1 MNKLSLNEDFY
12 KLFQDSRESLI
23 ICDENKNIVCQNTS
37 ASELFGNK
45 YSLSEI
51 ENYFTIDACFL
62 SEEDI
67 AKYNPLSEAVMTK
80 ECFKSET
87 AYQTGHNEY
96 KRLLI
101 RGGNLENFR
110 IIILSDLSEKYENA
124 ELKSALHSIEEKYE
138 KLAKENQDNAKL
150 KDISQENLI
159 RAALINRV
167 SMLIKGTFDT
177 EEIIKTVLNEI
188 AETLG
193 VQGCFY
199 NESVKI
205 WAKNLQNEKI
215 ESFPEKLPVV
225 EKSRQATVLNDNKS
239 AVLAVKVIYRE
250 ESLGSLVFTNN
261 DMQKEW
267 HKEEIAL
274 IEGISAQLAAVL
286 YQSRLFEKLDKQKNE
301 LEDALIKLKEAQVQL
316 IQSEKMASVG
326 RLIAGIAHEI
336 NTPIGALKSNCE
348 LLTKKSIPLTGK
360 KIEDAELKS
369 FIDLYMQLDGIN
381 EEAVK
386 RVSNLVKALK
396 NFLHPDDANYKQTD
410 IHENLKSTLL
420 LLRHEFKDRIKI
432 IEDYTEL
439 PAVNCFPDLLNQV
452 FMNILLNASQSI
464 EKFGE
469 ITVKTEYLRD
479 TDRARIIVS
488 DTGKGIEPD
497 NLEKIFDPGFTTK
510 GVGVGTGLGLS
521 ISYKIIEKHKG
532 SINVSSKISSGTS
545 FIIEIPC
552 N

>member
-12 KLFQDSRESLI
+12 KLFQDSRECLI
-23 ICDENKNIVCQNTS
+23 ICDENKNIVYQNAS

-51 ENYFTIDACFL
+51 ENYFTVDACFL
-62 SEEDI
+62 NEEDI
-67 AKYNPLSEAVMTK
+67 AKYNPLSEAVITK

-101 RGGNLENFR
+101 RGFNLDNSR

-124 ELKSALHSIEEKYE
+124 ELKSALHSIEEEYE
-138 KLAKENQDNAKL
+138 KLTKENQDNAKL
-150 KDISQENLI
+150 KDVSQENLI

-167 SMLIKGTFDT
+167 SLLIKGTFDT
-177 EEIIKTVLNEI
+177 EEIIKTVLNET

-199 NESVKI
+199 NEFTKI
-205 WAKNLQNEKI
+205 WAKNIQNEKI
-215 ESFPEKLPVV
+215 ESFLENLPAV
-225 EKSRQATVLNDNKS
+225 KKIRQEEVLNPDKTAILS
-239 AVLAVKVIYRE
+239 VRVIYRE
-250 ESLGSLVFTNN
+250 EILGLLVFA
-261 DMQKEW
+261 KEDSQINW
-267 HKEEIAL
+267 HKEEIAV

-301 LEDALIKLKEAQVQL
+301 LEDALIKLKDAQIQL

-396 NFLHPDDANYKQTD
+396 NFLHPDDAHYKQTD
-410 IHENLKSTLL
+410 IHENLNSTLL
-420 LLRHEFKDRIKI
+420 LLRHEFKNRIII
-432 IEDYTEL
+432 IEDYSEL

-452 FMNILLNASQSI
+452 FMNILLNSAQSI
-464 EKFGE
+464 VEAGE
-469 ITVKTEYLRD
+469 ITIKTEYLRV
-479 TDRARIIVS
+479 TDSVRITIS
-488 DTGKGIEPD
+488 DTGKGIEQD

-532 SINVSSKISSGTS
+532 KISVHSQVNRGTS